1 MTSKKKQEEK
11 PLPQLT
17 DAEKVLN
24 VFLWECGDC
33 KNIYTMN
40 VFHCPNKEL
49 DEFIVQGIVKGVR

>member
-1 MTSKKKQEEK
+1 MTSKKKQDV
-11 PLPQLT
+11 PQLT
-17 DAEKVLN
+17 DAELVLKA
-24 VFLWECGDC
+24 FLWECGDC